1 MPVCVLDSSNNLR
14 RSSVDKRT
22 VIENYDLVS
31 LAIDEIVEDSG
42 IILETD
48 PLVVASRVSKPP
60 VQDPAMEGIGLSEQ
74 GFLSAWEWGK
84 KKGMEGLRNLG

>member
-1 MPVCVLDSSNNLR
+1 MV
-14 RSSVDKRT
+14 
-22 VIENYDLVS
+22 ENYDLVS

-60 VQDPAMEGIGLSEQ
+60 AQDPASMKGMDLSEQ
-74 GFLSAWEWGK
+74 TLLSTWEFIK
-84 KKGMEGLRNLG
+84 KTGTERLRQL